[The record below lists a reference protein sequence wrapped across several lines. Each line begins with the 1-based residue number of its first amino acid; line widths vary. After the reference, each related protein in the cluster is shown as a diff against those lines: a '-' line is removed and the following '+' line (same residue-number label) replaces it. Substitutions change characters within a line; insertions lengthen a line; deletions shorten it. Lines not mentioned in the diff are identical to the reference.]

1 MEAGDRQLMTEL
13 LQTLLLGLLLGG
25 VYALAASGLTLIFG
39 VMRVINIAHGAFLIV
54 GAFITYWLWDAFGID
69 PLVAV
74 VITTPIVFALGWI
87 TYKVVVSPIRT
98 APMASTVLLTF
109 GLALVLE
116 GAMGEIWGNN
126 STAIRPSYADE
137 SFTIGGIFLPKAQ
150 AYGGLIAVV
159 VLVLLWTIL
168 TKTWL
173 GRAIRAAATNPAS
186 AELVGIKVGSVA
198 AVVFALGI
206 AAAGAGGAITGV
218 LYPFT
223 PGSHYQWIARLLAI
237 VVLGGLGSLNG
248 AVLGA
253 LMFGVAET
261 LTSAYW
267 SPSWATAVPYAIVFA
282 VLLIRP
288 QGLLGTRLREDSV
301 ATV

>member
-1 MEAGDRQLMTEL
+1 MTEL

-39 VMRVINIAHGAFLIV
+39 VMRVINIAHGAFLIL
-54 GAFITYWLWDAFGID
+54 GAFVTYWLWDAFGID
-69 PLVAV
+69 PLLAIVF
-74 VITTPIVFALGWI
+74 TTPIVFGLGWI
-87 TYKVVVSPIRT
+87 TYKVVVSPVRT

-109 GLALVLE
+109 GLALVVE

-126 STAIRPSYADE
+126 STAIRPSYVDE
-137 SFTIGGIFLPKAQ
+137 SFTFGGLFLPKAQ
-150 AYGGLIAVV
+150 VYGGLIAVV
-159 VLVLLWTIL
+159 VLVLLWVVL

-186 AELVGIKVGSVA
+186 AELVGIKVASVA
-198 AVVFALGI
+198 ALVFGLGI

-218 LYPFT
+218 LYPFV

-253 LMFGVAET
+253 LMFGLAET

-267 SPSWATAVPYAIVFA
+267 SPAWATAVPYAIVFA

-288 QGLLGTRLREDSV
+288 QGLLGTRLREDAV
-301 ATV
+301 AAA

>member
-1 MEAGDRQLMTEL
+1 MTVF
-13 LQTLLLGLLLGG
+13 LQSLVLGLLLGG

-39 VMRVINIAHGAFLIV
+39 VMKVINIAHGAFLV
-54 GAFITYWLWDAFGID
+54 LASFITYTLWDVLGID
-69 PLVAV
+69 PLLAI
-74 VITTPIVFALGWI
+74 VITTPVVFAIGWV
-87 TYKVVVSPIRT
+87 TYKVVVSPIRS

-137 SFTIGGIFLPKAQ
+137 SFTIGAIFLPKAQ
-150 AYGGLIAVV
+150 VFGGLIAVA
-159 VLVLLWTIL
+159 VLAILWIVLTR
-168 TKTWL
+168 TWL
-173 GRAIRAAATNPAS
+173 GRAIRAAASNPSS
-186 AELVGIKVGSVA
+186 AQLVGIRTASVA
-198 AVVFALGI
+198 ALVFAS
-206 AAAGAGGAITGV
+206 ASPPRVPEVRSPACST
-218 LYPFT
+218 PFV

-253 LMFGVAET
+253 ILFGLAEVY
-261 LTSAYW
+261 TSTYV

-282 VLLIRP
+282 VLLVRP
-288 QGLLGTRLREDSV
+288 QGLLGTRLREDAV
-301 ATV
+301 AA

>member
-1 MEAGDRQLMTEL
+1 MTEL

-39 VMRVINIAHGAFLIV
+39 VMRVINIAHGAFLILA
-54 GAFITYWLWDAFGID
+54 AFITYWLWDAFGLD
-69 PLVAV
+69 PLVATV
-74 VITTPIVFALGWI
+74 LTTPIVFALGWV

-109 GLALVLE
+109 GLALVIE
-116 GAMGEIWGNN
+116 GTMGVVWGNN
-126 STAIRPSYADE
+126 STAIRPSYVDE

-150 AYGGLIAVV
+150 VYGGLIAIV
-159 VLVLLWTIL
+159 VLLALWVIL

-173 GRAIRAAATNPAS
+173 GRAIRAAASNTSS
-186 AELVGIKVGSVA
+186 AALVGIKAGSVA
-198 AVVFALGI
+198 ALVFALGI

-237 VVLGGLGSLNG
+237 VVIGGLGSLNG

-253 LMFGVAET
+253 LLFGVAET
-261 LTSAYW
+261 LTAAYW
-267 SPSWATAVPYAIVFA
+267 SPSWATAVPYAVVFA

-288 QGLLGTRLREDSV
+288 QGLLGTRLREDAV
-301 ATV
+301 ATT

>member
-1 MEAGDRQLMTEL
+1 MTEL

-39 VMRVINIAHGAFLIV
+39 VMRVINIAHGAFLIL
-54 GAFITYWLWDAFGID
+54 GAFVTYWLWDAFGID
-69 PLVAV
+69 PLLAIVL
-74 VITTPIVFALGWI
+74 TTPIVFAVGWL
-87 TYKVVVSPIRT
+87 TYKVVVSPVRT

-126 STAIRPSYADE
+126 STAVRPSYVDE
-137 SFTIGGIFLPKAQ
+137 SFTVGGIFLPKAQ
-150 AYGGLIAVV
+150 VYGGLIAVV
-159 VLVLLWTIL
+159 VLVLLWLLL

-173 GRAIRAAATNPAS
+173 GRGIRAAATNPSS
-186 AELVGIKVGSVA
+186 AELVGIKVAAVA
-198 AVVFALGI
+198 ALVFAIGI

-218 LYPFT
+218 LYPVV
-223 PGSHYQWIARLLAI
+223 PGSHYAWIARLLAI

-253 LMFGVAET
+253 LLFGLAET
-261 LTSAYW
+261 LTSAYV
-267 SPSWATAVPYAIVFA
+267 SPAWATAVPYAIVFA

-288 QGLLGTRLREDSV
+288 QGILGTRLREDAV
-301 ATV
+301 AA

>member
-1 MEAGDRQLMTEL
+1 MTVF
-13 LQTLLLGLLLGG
+13 LQSLALGLLLGG

-39 VMRVINIAHGAFLIV
+39 VMKVINIAHGAFLV
-54 GAFITYWLWDAFGID
+54 LASFITYTLWDVVGID
-69 PLVAV
+69 PLLAI
-74 VITTPIVFALGWI
+74 VITTPVVFAIGWA
-87 TYKVVVSPIRT
+87 TYKVVVSPIRS

-109 GLALVLE
+109 GMALVLE

-137 SFTIGGIFLPKAQ
+137 SFTVGGIFLPKAQ
-150 AYGGLIAVV
+150 VYGGIIAVAVLV
-159 VLVLLWTIL
+159 VLWIIL
-168 TKTWL
+168 TRTWL
-173 GRAIRAAATNPAS
+173 GRAIRAAASNPSS
-186 AELVGIKVGSVA
+186 AQLVGIRTASVA
-198 AVVFALGI
+198 ALVFAIGI

-218 LYPFT
+218 LYPFV

-253 LMFGVAET
+253 ILFGLAET
-261 LTSAYW
+261 FTSTYV

-282 VLLIRP
+282 VLLVRP
-288 QGLLGTRLREDSV
+288 QGLMGTRLREDAV
-301 ATV
+301 AA

>member
-1 MEAGDRQLMTEL
+1 MTEL

-39 VMRVINIAHGAFLIV
+39 VMRVINIAHGAFVML
-54 GAFITYWLWDAFGID
+54 GAFITYWLWDSVGID
-69 PLVAV
+69 PLLAV
-74 VITTPIVFALGWI
+74 VITTPVVFVVGWA
-87 TYKVVVSPIRT
+87 TYKVIVSPIRT

-137 SFTIGGIFLPKAQ
+137 SFTFGGLFLPKAQ
-150 AYGGLIAVV
+150 VYGGVIAVL
-159 VLVLLWTIL
+159 VLVLLWLVL
-168 TKTWL
+168 TKSWL
-173 GRAIRAAATNPAS
+173 GRAIRAAASNPGS
-186 AELVGIKVGSVA
+186 AQLVGIRVA
-198 AVVFALGI
+198 AVAALVFGIGI
-206 AAAGAGGAITGV
+206 AAAGAAGAITGV

-253 LMFGVAET
+253 VMFGLAET
-261 LTSAYW
+261 LTAAYW

-288 QGLLGTRLREDSV
+288 QGLLGTKLREDAV
-301 ATV
+301 AA

>member
-1 MEAGDRQLMTEL
+1 MTEL
-13 LQTLLLGLLLGG
+13 FQTLLLGVLLGG

-39 VMRVINIAHGAFLIV
+39 VMKVINIAHGAFLIV
-54 GAFITYWLWDAFGID
+54 GAFVTYTLWDAFGID
-69 PLVAV
+69 PLLAV
-74 VITTPIVFALGWI
+74 VITTPLVFVLGWL

-137 SFTIGGIFLPKAQ
+137 SFTFGTIFLPKAQ
-150 AYGGLIAVV
+150 VFGGLIAVV
-159 VLVLLWTIL
+159 VLVLLWLVL
-168 TKTWL
+168 TRTWL

-186 AELVGIKVGSVA
+186 AELVGIKVGAVA
-198 AVVFALGI
+198 ALVFGLGI